1 MSCDVV
7 PKPYWILTSAER
19 KFAELDASDFSGEQ
33 GVEVCNKKQY
43 MTIGV
48 ILDFISAGYPAVIT
62 RRARTH
68 PSHFSH
74 INPLRYNWKNIIRL
88 NKYLKCTLIQR

>member
-1 MSCDVV
+1 MWCDVV
-7 PKPYWILTSAER
+7 PKPYWIFTSAEW
-19 KFAELDASDFSGEQ
+19 KFAELDASDFSGKQ
-33 GVEVCNKKQY
+33 GIEICNK
-43 MTIGV
+43 MECLIIGV
-48 ILDFISAGYPAVIT
+48 VSEFVSAVYLAVII
-62 RRARTH
+62 R